1 MAVHYQ
7 CGLSLFAML
16 CVSLTLGCSTLRLQK
31 ILIATTLNTLDE
43 MGGHVPRHCVAVGA
57 ELRIASPDLR
67 LLLQPLQNNDRILL
81 LHKTFQHLNKIFH
94 KNMKSVTWDLTQV
107 NHFRELLVTQ
117 RDVVKDCIQDS
128 ASDSMLSA
136 LSTIHTYF
144 RKLKKFLK
152 QQRYSACAWEVI
164 RMETRARL
172 QQILIL
178 TARMTKG
185 N

>member
-1 MAVHYQ
+1 MGLTWKSSFQTVGTHMMAKRFPSVLYN
-7 CGLSLFAML
+7 SNM
-16 CVSLTLGCSTLRLQK
+16 CVFS
-31 ILIATTLNTLDE
+31 
-43 MGGHVPRHCVAVGA
+43 
-57 ELRIASPDLR
+57 
-67 LLLQPLQNNDRILL
+67 QNNDRILL

-152 QQRYSACAWEVI
+152 QYSACAWEVI

>member
-43 MGGHVPRHCVAVGA
+43 M
-57 ELRIASPDLR
+57 
-67 LLLQPLQNNDRILL
+67 NNDRILL

-117 RDVVKDCIQDS
+117 REVVKDCIQDS
-128 ASDSMLSA
+128 ASDSMRSA

-144 RKLKKFLK
+144 RKLKSFSNS
-152 QQRYSACAWEVI
+152 RYSACAWEVI
-164 RMETRARL
+164 RIETRAHL